1 MEEALLFLLLPVAIS
16 LYYVSI
22 LDYEVTT
29 ELCINCAVMIMSLSL
44 SYGFIK
50 RKRMKRAAMFLAVVC
65 VARRDYSFAIAMWI
79 IFSIILW
86 KNLKST
92 EIKCS
97 KPDNKRN
104 RVLLCVCGS
113 VAAVKTPDIVNLL
126 VKSNCFVDVVFSK
139 SGKFFM
145 NVEYKG
151 DTPAN
156 RLAPILYLKDESG
169 TKFVQTWT
177 DEDEWNEY
185 KRVGDDVVHI
195 NLAKRNRVL
204 LVAPLDANTLA
215 RLALGLCPNLLT
227 CTVRA
232 WNWSSSSPILAPA
245 MNTQMW
251 NQNIT
256 KTHLDTLKERGAA
269 IVSPQVKTLACGD
282 HGKGAMADPEDI
294 VRVVL
299 ETLQRDT

>member
-1 MEEALLFLLLPVAIS
+1 
-16 LYYVSI
+16 
-22 LDYEVTT
+22 
-29 ELCINCAVMIMSLSL
+29 
-44 SYGFIK
+44 
-50 RKRMKRAAMFLAVVC
+50 
-65 VARRDYSFAIAMWI
+65 
-79 IFSIILW
+79 
-86 KNLKST
+86 
-92 EIKCS
+92 
-97 KPDNKRN
+97 
-104 RVLLCVCGS
+104 
-113 VAAVKTPDIVNLL
+113 
-126 VKSNCFVDVVFSK
+126 
-139 SGKFFM
+139 M

-151 DTPAN
+151 STPAN
-156 RLAPILYLKDESG
+156 RLAPVLDLRDEESG
-169 TKFVQTWT
+169 TKLVQTWT

-215 RLALGLCPNLLT
+215 RLAFGLCPNLLT